1 MNNDDIRREASRILS
16 DKDFQQFKPKGEDP
30 LQGFW
35 DWLKDLLNFNP
46 IPSGA
51 GDPMAWKVFGMMIK
65 LALIILLAAAV
76 AYLGYWLFSRFAGQ
90 APPDALYSAITDAD
104 RREAR
109 DNYNRLA
116 ETAMKNGEYRLAMHY
131 LLLAA
136 VSMVIRDA
144 SFHAT
149 DFMTNRELAEAS
161 DFSRFRN
168 AADLNRLLR
177 DMVHFDEPSWF
188 GTVQVAE
195 ADFRQFSQVYGQ
207 FQSGLQEGRH
217 A

>member
-1 MNNDDIRREASRILS
+1 MNNDDIRSEASRILAE
-16 DKDFQQFKPKGEDP
+16 KDFQQFKPRGEDP

-35 DWLKDLLNFNP
+35 DWLRDLFNFNP
-46 IPSGA
+46 IPAGA

-65 LALIILLAAAV
+65 LALIILLLAAV
-76 AYLGYWLFSRFAGQ
+76 AYLGYWIFTRFAGRP
-90 APPDALYSAITDAD
+90 AGDVLYSGISDEA

-116 ETAMKNGEYRLAMHY
+116 ESAMKNGEYRLAIHY

-144 SFHAT
+144 AFHAT

-168 AADLNRLLR
+168 AAQLNRLLR
-177 DMVHFDEPSWF
+177 DMVHCDEPSWF
-188 GTVQVAE
+188 GTVPVAE
-195 ADFRQFSQVYGQ
+195 EDYRRFSGVYSQ
-207 FQSGLQEGRH
+207 FQSGLQESRH